1 MAPVST
7 GRTSIGKGHR
17 NLLLAASVATFLLI
31 TAGSTVCVTGSAM
44 GCPDWPACYGQIVP
58 PMRLDSII
66 EYTHRIVAL
75 LASPLIFAA
84 AFVGWR
90 RTRSLRWVSRPPIL
104 AIPFLLAV
112 VVFGALAVLR
122 GLEPGLAALDLGS
135 ALIVLALMMVA
146 TAAGF
151 YYYRNPDAPR
161 RLSLRT
167 PFSRLVLGTAIAVY
181 LVLVSAV
188 LVAAT
193 GSLARCLGWPLYS
206 SVWPTVDSR
215 AWLAILRRVVAG
227 MASFMVLAV
236 MVQAWRT
243 HRGQKG
249 IVTVALSMG
258 ILFFAET
265 LLGSLMATFG
275 TLSGLLILYVALVTA
290 VWSLLAVLVLLAGL
304 VAPAPRPSRA
314 EIGQPAQ
321 RAL

>member
-1 MAPVST
+1 MASDST
-7 GRTSIGKGHR
+7 GKTSISKGHR
-17 NLLLAASVATFLLI
+17 NLLLAASVATYLLI

-84 AFVGWR
+84 AIVGWR
-90 RTRSLRWVSRPPIL
+90 RTRSLHWVSRPPII

-112 VVFGALAVLR
+112 VIFGALAVLR

-135 ALIVLALMMVA
+135 ALIVLALMMIA

-151 YYYRNPDAPR
+151 YYYHNPNAPSR
-161 RLSLRT
+161 PSFRT
-167 PFSRLVLGTAIAVY
+167 PFARLILGTATAVY

-215 AWLAILRRVVAG
+215 AWLAVVRRVVAG
-227 MASFMVLAV
+227 LASVLVLAV
-236 MVQAWRT
+236 IVQAWRT
-243 HRGQKG
+243 RRGQKG
-249 IVTVALSMG
+249 VVAVATAMG

-265 LLGSLMATFG
+265 LLGALMATFG
-275 TLSGLLILYVALVTA
+275 TAPGLLILYVAMAAA
-290 VWSLLAVLVLLAGL
+290 VWSLLAVLVALAGL
-304 VAPAPRPSRA
+304 AAPALTPEHA
-314 EIGQPAQ
+314 GVGQPAQ
-321 RAL
+321 SAA